1 LILVVVCLAMLPW
14 VCQPRAATLSTV
26 AALPALAL
34 PGGADTSLLCAAP
47 VAITIGKRALMLRV
61 NLTDHFLIAMPNMA
75 DPFFSRT
82 LTYICEHNEQGA
94 LGVVI
99 NRPIDMTLG
108 ALFER
113 LSLTLSSENL
123 GKVPVFFGG
132 PVQTDRGFVL
142 HQPIGEWQST
152 LSVQDRVGL
161 TTSKDILESL
171 GHGAGPEKLL
181 VTLGYSGWA
190 PGQLENE
197 IKQNAWLT
205 VVAKDAVIFDLPV
218 EERLPAAM
226 GLLGIDFAS
235 LSDEAGHA

>member
-1 LILVVVCLAMLPW
+1 ML
-14 VCQPRAATLSTV
+14 Q
-26 AALPALAL
+26 
-34 PGGADTSLLCAAP
+34 
-47 VAITIGKRALMLRV
+47 V

-75 DPFFSRT
+75 YPYFSRT
-82 LTYICEHNEQGA
+82 LTYICEHNDQGA
-94 LGVVI
+94 LGVVV

-113 LSLTLSSENL
+113 LSLTLPSEDL
-123 GKVPVFFGG
+123 GKTPVFFGG

-171 GHGAGPEKLL
+171 GHGTGPQKLL

-226 GLLGIDFAS
+226 RLLGIDFAS
-235 LSDEAGHA
+235 LSDEAGNA

>member
-1 LILVVVCLAMLPW
+1 MLP
-14 VCQPRAATLSTV
+14 
-26 AALPALAL
+26 
-34 PGGADTSLLCAAP
+34 
-47 VAITIGKRALMLRV
+47 V

-75 DPFFSRT
+75 DPYFARS
-82 LTYICEHNEQGA
+82 LTYICEHNDQGA

-108 ALFER
+108 TLFDR
-113 LSLTLSSENL
+113 LSLTLSSEHL
-123 GKVPVFFGG
+123 GKTPVFFGG

-171 GHGAGPEKLL
+171 GQGEGPEKVL

>member
-1 LILVVVCLAMLPW
+1 MP
-14 VCQPRAATLSTV
+14 Q
-26 AALPALAL
+26 
-34 PGGADTSLLCAAP
+34 
-47 VAITIGKRALMLRV
+47 V
-61 NLTDHFLIAMPNMA
+61 NLTDHFLIAMPNMV
-75 DPFFSRT
+75 DPYFARS

-99 NRPIDMTLG
+99 NRPIEMTLG
-108 ALFER
+108 ALFDQ
-113 LSLTLSSENL
+113 LSLTLSSGDL
-123 GKVPVFFGG
+123 GKLAVYFGG

-171 GHGAGPEKLL
+171 GHGAGPAKVL

-205 VVAKDAVIFDLPV
+205 VAATDAIIFDLPV
-218 EERLPAAM
+218 EQRLPAAM
-226 GLLGIDFAS
+226 RLLGIDFAS